1 MQINGTCTRD
11 SDCPQQD
18 DKCLI
23 SYCSD
28 GECKV
33 QPKVPKRVFSTLALF
48 SNVPQLSLSST
59 LIKVKRLCLLFHC
72 SKSDIAIYFTT
83 VVITL

>member
-33 QPKVPKRVFSTLALF
+33 QPKVPKRVFCG
-48 SNVPQLSLSST
+48 LSLLQCPSIIIIIHSNQSET
-59 LIKVKRLCLLFHC
+59 FVPSISLFE
-72 SKSDIAIYFTT
+72 K
-83 VVITL
+83 